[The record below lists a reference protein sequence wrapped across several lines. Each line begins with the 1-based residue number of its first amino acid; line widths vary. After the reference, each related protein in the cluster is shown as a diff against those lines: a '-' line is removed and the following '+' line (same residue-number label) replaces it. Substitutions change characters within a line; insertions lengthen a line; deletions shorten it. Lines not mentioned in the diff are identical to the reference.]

1 MPRMLACDGS
11 SFEGTLS
18 KIPESS
24 ELNRPRDSCE
34 TLNGSGANT
43 RDMMSE
49 WIELQ
54 LIKTYF

>member
-1 MPRMLACDGS
+1 MPKMLACDSS

-18 KIPESS
+18 RTLELS
-24 ELNRPRDSCE
+24 ELNFPQV
-34 TLNGSGANT
+34 LKGSQANP

-49 WIELQ
+49 WIKLH